1 MKTNKFR
8 LSLFALLLFPGT
20 GGMLYSGEND
30 WSGTCRVTFSG
41 ESTLHDFSGTVDAE
55 PFTVSVSSNS
65 DLAGAKASSHVVVKA
80 AGMNTNNKKR
90 DKEMYKCM
98 EVKTF
103 PEIVVDLSDLPVS
116 DTKPVLDGPVPRPT
130 AIPFTMTLK
139 GREHQLTG
147 RVSNWVFTD
156 DAVDCTVSFPVSLAK
171 SGITPPSV
179 LGLVKMKDEIQVT
192 AALHLKRG

>member
-1 MKTNKFR
+1 MKTNNITLNL
-8 LSLFALLLFPGT
+8 LSLLLFPGIN
-20 GGMLYSGEND
+20 GWLYSGEND

-55 PFTVSVSSNS
+55 PFTVSISSSS
-65 DLAGAKASSHVVVKA
+65 DLANARASRHVEVKA
-80 AGMNTNNKKR
+80 AGMNTDNKKR
-90 DKEMYKCM
+90 DKEMHKCM

-130 AIPFTMTLK
+130 VIPFTMTLK

-147 RVSNWVFTD
+147 KVSNWIYND
-156 DAVDCTVSFPVSLAK
+156 DSVDCTVSFPVSLAK

-192 AALHLKRG
+192 AALHLKRN